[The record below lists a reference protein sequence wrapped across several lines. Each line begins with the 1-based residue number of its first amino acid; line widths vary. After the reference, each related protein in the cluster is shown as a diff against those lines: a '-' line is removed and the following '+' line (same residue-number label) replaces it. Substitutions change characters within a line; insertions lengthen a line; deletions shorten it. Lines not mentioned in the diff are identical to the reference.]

1 MADVATPSPGREAS
15 VVMCTHNPRPEI
27 LARTLAALRAQTA
40 PLGRWELLIVDNA
53 STPPVAGQVDLSWHP
68 AARVVRE
75 ERTGLTHA
83 RLRGIAEAAAPLI
96 VFVDDDN
103 VLAPDYVETAVR
115 IGRDHPFLGAWGGA
129 ILGEFAV
136 EPPACWGRWLGL
148 LAIRDCR
155 RVSWTNEPYGS
166 QSTPVGAGMCIR
178 RSVAEAYAAATAR
191 DPFKIG
197 LGRAGSSMMA
207 CEDTEMAHASFEFGL
222 GVGLFPQL
230 TLQHLIP
237 AERLAVPY
245 LERVAEGRQASV
257 VVMRALRGDTTPHP
271 LSDHPAKRIYQV
283 LRLPFMSS
291 IDRRML
297 LAEVRGHRRGQSLV
311 REMQASR
318 RAGV

>member
-1 MADVATPSPGREAS
+1 MPDVATPSPGREAS
-15 VVMCTHNPRPEI
+15 VVMCTHNPRPDI
-27 LARTLAALRAQTA
+27 LARTLAALRAQSA
-40 PLGRWELLIVDNA
+40 PPGRWELVIVDNA
-53 STPPVAGQVDLSWHP
+53 STPALAGRVDLSWHP

-83 RLRGIAEAAAPLI
+83 RLRGIAEADAPLI

-103 VLAPDYVETAVR
+103 LLAPDYVETAVQL
-115 IGRDHPFLGAWGGA
+115 GCDHPFLGAWGGA
-129 ILGEFAV
+129 ILGEFEI
-136 EPPACWGRWLGL
+136 EPPAWMGRWLGL

-178 RSVAEAYAAATAR
+178 RRVAEAYAAATAQ

-230 TLQHLIP
+230 MLRHLIP

-271 LSDHPAKRIYQV
+271 LSDHPAKRIYQL
-283 LRLPFMSS
+283 LRLPFLSS
-291 IDRRML
+291 FDRRML
-297 LAEVRGHRRGQSLV
+297 LAEVRGHRRGRALV

-318 RAGV
+318 RTGG

>member
-103 VLAPDYVETAVR
+103 VLAADYVETAVR

-178 RSVAEAYAAATAR
+178 RSIAEAYAAATAR

-237 AERLAVPY
+237 AERLTVPY
-245 LERVAEGRQASV
+245 LERVVEGRQASV

-283 LRLPFMSS
+283 LRLPFMAS

-297 LAEVRGHRRGQSLV
+297 LAEVRGHRRGQALV

-318 RAGV
+318 QAGV

>member
-40 PLGRWELLIVDNA
+40 PLGRWELVIVDNA

-129 ILGEFAV
+129 ILGEFEV
-136 EPPACWGRWLGL
+136 EPPACLGRWLGL

-178 RSVAEAYAAATAR
+178 RSIAEAYAASTAQ

-297 LAEVRGHRRGQSLV
+297 LAEVRGHRRGQALV

-318 RAGV
+318 QAGV

>member
-1 MADVATPSPGREAS
+1 
-15 VVMCTHNPRPEI
+15 
-27 LARTLAALRAQTA
+27 
-40 PLGRWELLIVDNA
+40 
-53 STPPVAGQVDLSWHP
+53 
-68 AARVVRE
+68 
-75 ERTGLTHA
+75 
-83 RLRGIAEAAAPLI
+83 
-96 VFVDDDN
+96 
-103 VLAPDYVETAVR
+103 
-115 IGRDHPFLGAWGGA
+115 
-129 ILGEFAV
+129 
-136 EPPACWGRWLGL
+136 
-148 LAIRDCR
+148 
-155 RVSWTNEPYGS
+155 
-166 QSTPVGAGMCIR
+166 MCIR
-178 RSVAEAYAAATAR
+178 RSIAEAYAASTAQ

>member
-40 PLGRWELLIVDNA
+40 PLGRWELVIVDNA

-129 ILGEFAV
+129 ILGEFEV
-136 EPPACWGRWLGL
+136 EPPACLGRWLGL

-178 RSVAEAYAAATAR
+178 RSIAEAYAASTAQ

-237 AERLAVPY
+237 AERLTVPY
-245 LERVAEGRQASV
+245 LERVVEGRQASV